1 MKSLF
6 TRRGLCSFVLTSLTL
21 TSYSQDR
28 SLRFFGNGHEYPG
41 KDRVKVALQAEA
53 PINVADDFTIEFW
66 IKCSA
71 PDNTGNVSAAGH
83 GDGWITGNVLIDR
96 DVYGNADPG
105 DFGIAIGAAPGL
117 PANYR
122 VIAFGVNRKGAGLT
136 IQGRTNIADNKWH
149 HIAIT
154 REGQTGMMS
163 IFINGQPDASGQGPA
178 GNIAYEP
185 GRNTSYPDSDPFLVI
200 GAEKHDGG
208 PAYPSFSGYLDEL
221 RVSNRVRYSSAFT
234 KPAGTFKADEQ
245 TVALFHFDE
254 GEGRVVKDETSG
266 TEGEV
271 FSGGEPAGPVWMED
285 SPFRE
290 AQNSFIKTLKAQKT
304 SSGVLLK
311 WQAENLS
318 SSYEIQRSADGRNF
332 HTIERWADHP
342 CLDCEHSYYDRE
354 PLEGKN
360 FYRIKYTSASG
371 QRFSTL
377 ALATVG
383 QKISPYRLTREGQ
396 TLVVKNS
403 SPIENIVVW
412 DNEGRRLAERNGL
425 SGGTTRLPLNRARG
439 IAYVHITLVDGTW
452 HTEKILLGQ

>member
-1 MKSLF
+1 MKSFF
-6 TRRGLCSFVLTSLTL
+6 TRRGLCSFVFTTLTL
-21 TSYSQDR
+21 IVFSQDR
-28 SLRFFGNGHEYPG
+28 SLRFFGNGHEFPG
-41 KDRVKVALQAEA
+41 KDRVKVALQGEA
-53 PINVADDFTIEFW
+53 PINVSDDFTIEFW
-66 IKCSA
+66 LKCGA
-71 PDNTGNVSAAGH
+71 AENTGNVSAADH

-105 DFGIAIGAAPGL
+105 DFGISIGSAPGL
-117 PANYR
+117 PSQFR
-122 VIAFGVNRKGAGLT
+122 VLAFGVNRKGSGLT
-136 IQGRTNIADNKWH
+136 ILGKTNIADDKWH
-149 HIAIT
+149 HIALT
-154 REGQTGMMS
+154 RDGKTGAMS
-163 IFINGQPDASGQGPA
+163 IFIDGQNDVSGPGPT
-178 GNIAYEP
+178 GNIGYEP
-185 GRNTSYPDSDPFLVI
+185 RRSSSYPDSDPYFVI

-208 PAYPSFSGYLDEL
+208 QAYPSFNGYMDEL
-221 RVSNRVRYSSAFT
+221 RVSNTVRYSSAFT
-234 KPAGTFKADEQ
+234 KPSGTFKADDQ

-254 GEGRVVKDETSG
+254 GEGAKVKDETSG
-266 TEGEV
+266 NDGLV
-271 FSGGEPAGPVWMED
+271 FSGGDPAGPVWMED

-342 CLDCEHSYYDRE
+342 CIDCEHSYYDRD

-371 QRFSTL
+371 QKFSTL
-377 ALATVG
+377 ALASVG
-383 QKISPYRLTREGQ
+383 QKTSPYQLTREGE
-396 TLVVKNS
+396 TLVVRNS

-412 DNEGRRLAERNGL
+412 DNEGKRLAERNDL

-439 IAYVHITLVDGTW
+439 IAYIHITMVDGSRY
-452 HTEKILLGQ
+452 TERILLGQ